1 LRGMFEIQLVKGA
14 KAAGGALI
22 TAFPSVGMVSTI
34 AGSFVAESLKMERL
48 AYVLSDEVP
57 PAALVQEGIPGYPL
71 RVLGHKHVS
80 MITSEFQ
87 IPVTMAYGLAK
98 TVMSWAG
105 SNGYDTIIGLEG
117 LMSSQEPSAEP
128 EKELRVFG
136 VGSSSAARE
145 RVSKA
150 GIEQFKVGMITGVS
164 GALLSEGE
172 RTGSDIICLLV
183 EANAMYPDARGAAKL
198 VESVSKLLPD
208 VQVDLKEL
216 YKEAEMIEENVKAT
230 VERTKE
236 MLAARQSQ
244 ADRLGKSL
252 MYG

>member
-1 LRGMFEIQLVKGA
+1 MFEIQLVKDA

-34 AGSFVAESLKMERL
+34 AGNFVAESLKMDRI
-48 AYVLSDEVP
+48 AYVLSDEMP
-57 PAALVQEGIPGYPL
+57 PAALVQEGVPGYPL
-71 RVLGHKHVS
+71 RVLGHKHLS

-87 IPVTMAYGLAK
+87 IPLGMAFGLAK

-105 SNGYDTIIGLEG
+105 SNGYSTIIALEG
-117 LMSSQEPSAEP
+117 LVSGQEPSVQVEG

-136 VGSSSAARE
+136 VGSTPAARDM
-145 RVSKA
+145 VSKA
-150 GIEQFKVGMITGVS
+150 GIEQFKIGMITGVS

-172 RTGSDIICLLV
+172 RTGVDIICLLV

-198 VESVSKLLPD
+198 VESASRLLPD

-230 VERTKE
+230 VERTKD

-244 ADRLGKSL
+244 ADRLGKSF

>member
-1 LRGMFEIQLVKGA
+1 MFEIQLVSGT
-14 KAAGGALI
+14 KAAGGTLV

-34 AGSFVAESLKMERL
+34 AGSFVSESLKMERL

-57 PAALVQEGIPGYPL
+57 PAALVQEGVPGYPL
-71 RVLGHKHVS
+71 RILGHKHVS
-80 MITSEFQ
+80 ILTSEFQ
-87 IPVTMAYGLAK
+87 IPMTMAFGMAK
-98 TVMSWAG
+98 SIMSWAA
-105 SNGYDTIIGLEG
+105 SNGYGTIIGLEG
-117 LMSSQEPSAEP
+117 LMVGQDQPDEAE
-128 EKELRVFG
+128 KDARVFG
-136 VGSSSAARE
+136 VGSTPAARDKI
-145 RVSKA
+145 SKA
-150 GIEQFKVGMITGVS
+150 GIEQFKIGMITGIS

-172 RTGSDIICLLV
+172 RTGVDIVCLLV

-208 VQVDLKEL
+208 VQLDLKEL

-244 ADRLGKSL
+244 ADRLGKSY